1 MSAMWGLV
9 DDVQR
14 MAMEAAGV
22 VLDQFRSTAGRMR
35 GRADATGAAGGAQP
49 EAGWR
54 IPDPAAAGP
63 DVKRMMDAWV
73 GLMQASW
80 SAFASFVQSTGSPMS
95 GSGATADEGVDLPTT
110 RTPAPAGA
118 DQRVDL
124 PTTVAG
130 STVVGQL
137 WVRNTS
143 AEAAGG
149 VALVASDLVDG
160 AGHRLAAAALTF
172 DPAVVDSVGPGESL
186 RVALQVA
193 VPPNTADGTY
203 HGVVLATTQP
213 PSVVVLS
220 VPVSAGE

>member
-22 VLDQFRSTAGRMR
+22 VLDQFRSTAGRML
-35 GRADATGAAGGAQP
+35 GRADVTGGAASARPG
-49 EAGWR
+49 AGWR

-63 DVKRMMDAWV
+63 DVKRMVDAWV
-73 GLMQASW
+73 DLMQASW
-80 SAFASFVQSTGSPMS
+80 SACASFVQSTGSPMS
-95 GSGATADEGVDLPTT
+95 GSGTTADEGVDLPTT
-110 RTPAPAGA
+110 RSTAPAGA

-130 STVVGQL
+130 STVIGRL

-149 VALVASDLVDG
+149 VALVASNLIDG
-160 AGHRLAAAALTF
+160 AGHQMAAGALTF
-172 DPAVVDSVGPGESL
+172 DPPVVDSVAPGESVP
-186 RVALQVA
+186 VALQVA
-193 VPPNTADGTY
+193 VPPDTADGTY

-213 PSVVVLS
+213 PSVVVVS
-220 VPVSAGE
+220 VAVSAGE